1 MQTYIIRRILLF
13 IPTLFLVSIV
23 VFVLLRIG
31 PGDPVDIFLGD
42 AAEGTRALVSQR
54 ELQELRASL
63 HLDDNIVV
71 QYGKWL
77 VDVFTLNPGDSFRLN
92 APVIDQVKS
101 ALPLT
106 IEIALVT
113 MALAMLI
120 AIPLGVISAI
130 RQDTW
135 IDYLLRI
142 FSIGFLA
149 MPIFWTGLIAILIS
163 LEFFNWIPP
172 IEYKEIWE
180 DPVEN
185 IKKLWLPI
193 LILAI
198 NSSAVIAR
206 MMRSGTLEIL
216 RQDYVRT
223 AYAKGLSERLV
234 LSRHVIKNAM
244 LPVITVAG
252 LQAAILFGGVLI
264 MEQLFVLPGIGFKLV
279 SSITTDDFPMI
290 QFIVI
295 MIAFFIMTIN
305 LLVDL
310 TYGILDPRI
319 RYQ

>member
-77 VDVFTLNPGDSFRLN
+77 VDVFTLNPGNSFRLN

>member
-77 VDVFTLNPGDSFRLN
+77 VDVVTLNPGDSFRLN

>member
-77 VDVFTLNPGDSFRLN
+77 VDVFTLNPGNSFRLN

-185 IKKLWLPI
+185 VKKLWLPI

>member
-92 APVIDQVKS
+92 SPVLDQVKS

-149 MPIFWTGLIAILIS
+149 MPIFWTGLVAILIS

-310 TYGILDPRI
+310 TYGMLDPRI

>member
-31 PGDPVDIFLGD
+31 PANPVEIFLGD
-42 AAEGTRALVSQR
+42 AAEGTRATVTPR

-92 APVIDQVKS
+92 APVLDQVKS

-149 MPIFWTGLIAILIS
+149 MPIFWTGLVAILIS

-193 LILAI
+193 LILAL

-295 MIAFFIMTIN
+295 MIAFFIMIIN

-310 TYGILDPRI
+310 TYGLLDPRI

>member
-71 QYGKWL
+71 QYGKWV

-92 APVIDQVKS
+92 SPVLDQVKS

-120 AIPLGVISAI
+120 AVPLGVISAI

-149 MPIFWTGLIAILIS
+149 MPIFWTGLVAILIS

-185 IKKLWLPI
+185 FKKLWLPI

-295 MIAFFIMTIN
+295 MIAFFIMIIN

-310 TYGILDPRI
+310 TYGLLDPRI